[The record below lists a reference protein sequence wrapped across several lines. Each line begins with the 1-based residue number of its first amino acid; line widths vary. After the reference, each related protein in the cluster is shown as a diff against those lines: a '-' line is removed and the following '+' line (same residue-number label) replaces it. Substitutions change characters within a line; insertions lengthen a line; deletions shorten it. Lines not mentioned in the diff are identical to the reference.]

1 MYIQNEG
8 WRDKWKMRVNLPLF
22 SVPNAQRKIFLERK
36 TVSWALCML
45 ICQRMDWLL
54 VRKIKHIAI
63 ISVEVN
69 STSELFAKDF
79 TEALVENVSDFI
91 LPLKVR
97 SREITCSLEHQ
108 TDSIRRALNS
118 TTGLQLLTTIL

>member
-1 MYIQNEG
+1 MYADLSKNGLTVGQK
-8 WRDKWKMRVNLPLF
+8 DKN
-22 SVPNAQRKIFLERK
+22 
-36 TVSWALCML
+36 
-45 ICQRMDWLL
+45 
-54 VRKIKHIAI
+54 IAI

-97 SREITCSLEHQ
+97 VER
-108 TDSIRRALNS
+108 
-118 TTGLQLLTTIL
+118 